1 MNPAFSVILLTT
13 LIGAGQGLFLALV
26 TVQSHAVFG
35 LLPAAAGGAL
45 YVPGSLSALLLLV
58 AGLGASFFH
67 LGRPER
73 AWRSAAMWRTSWLS
87 REVIVLPV
95 FMAVVALYLVLQLAG
110 ADRDDTDFRNR
121 MNAFSVVT
129 GIAVLVAVFIGALG
143 TLLAFALF
151 VCTGMIYACLRFL
164 AEWSTPL
171 TPLNFTLMGGAS
183 GFTVAAALAAALEPA
198 LVPFLA
204 GWALVLTLLAGI
216 GRLAS
221 LVRNARL
228 RPRSTLQTAIGVK
241 HPQVVQR
248 SMGFMGGSFNTREF
262 FHHARPATLRAVK
275 PVFLLLAFV
284 LPLGLLAAGRAEFQA
299 TAMLASAAV
308 VQGLGLVAERWFFF
322 AQARHPQNLY
332 YQAVS

>member
-110 ADRDDTDFRNR
+110 ADRELLLTSGGRSITLSL
-121 MNAFSVVT
+121 A
-129 GIAVLVAVFIGALG
+129 IGALG